1 MPSRVGF
8 IPRLKGHFLFCSLIL
23 SSVDVGCKAVLNQLC
38 STESRTAF
46 SPFIPAAGLALDQ
59 EPWVGLLESAYLQ
72 RSPGPGCPPPL
83 EITSL

>member
-23 SSVDVGCKAVLNQLC
+23 CSVEVGFKGVLDQLC

-46 SPFIPAAGLALDQ
+46 PPFIQAAGLALDQ
-59 EPWVGLLESAYLQ
+59 EPWVGLLGSAYLQ
-72 RSPGPGCPPPL
+72 RSPGPSCPPPL
-83 EITSL
+83 EIS